1 MIASFCS
8 VATATVAILS
18 TIVGLV
24 MVLMM
29 AGMAQV
35 ILGVPTEY
43 FLRHGAE
50 DGHRDHIVADRRIP
64 LPD

>member
-35 ILGVPTEY
+35 ILKG
-43 FLRHGAE
+43 FG
-50 DGHRDHIVADRRIP
+50 
-64 LPD
+64 